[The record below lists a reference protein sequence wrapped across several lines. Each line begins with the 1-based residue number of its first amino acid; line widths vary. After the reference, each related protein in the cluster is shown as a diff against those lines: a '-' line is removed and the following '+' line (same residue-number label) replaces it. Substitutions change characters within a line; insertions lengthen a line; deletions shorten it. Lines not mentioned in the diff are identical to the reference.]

1 MNPIKR
7 VAKELSD
14 FKSEDNNT
22 IVLEPIDN
30 NLKNIL
36 CIIIPDESSIYNLF
50 EDRKTKLTLIV
61 SISDDY
67 PFSPPK
73 VKFSPTIF
81 HPNVFAVSGD
91 ICLDI
96 LKDAWTP
103 ALTIS
108 RICLSILSL
117 LDAPNT
123 SDPINA
129 VAAEL
134 YDKDKDDYK
143 NKIKE
148 WYLEKYNF

>member
-148 WYLEKYNF
+148 WYLEKYA

>member
-1 MNPIKR
+1 M
-7 VAKELSD
+7 
-14 FKSEDNNT
+14 
-22 IVLEPIDN
+22 
-30 NLKNIL
+30 
-36 CIIIPDESSIYNLF
+36 
-50 EDRKTKLTLIV
+50 
-61 SISDDY
+61 
-67 PFSPPK
+67 
-73 VKFSPTIF
+73 
-81 HPNVFAVSGD
+81 FAVSGD

-134 YDKDKDDYK
+134 YDKDKDEYK

-148 WYLEKYNF
+148 WYLEKYH

>member
-14 FKSEDNNT
+14 FKLEDNHT
-22 IVLEPIDN
+22 IILEPIDN

-36 CIIIPDESSIYNLF
+36 CIIIPDQSSIYNLF
-50 EDRKTKLTLIV
+50 EDRKTRLNLIV
-61 SISDDY
+61 TISDDY

-73 VKFSPTIF
+73 VKFSPSIF

-134 YDKDKDDYK
+134 YDKDKDEYK
-143 NKIKE
+143 DKIKE
-148 WYLEKYNF
+148 WYIEKYN

>member
-1 MNPIKR
+1 MNPLKR

-14 FKSEDNNT
+14 FKSENNDT
-22 IVLEPIDN
+22 IMLEPIDN

-50 EDRKTKLTLIV
+50 KDRKTRLNLIV
-61 SISDDY
+61 TISEDY

-134 YDKDKDDYK
+134 YDKDKDEYK

-148 WYLEKYNF
+148 WYLEKYD

>member
-50 EDRKTKLTLIV
+50 EDRKTQLKLIV
-61 SISDDY
+61 TISDDY

-134 YDKDKDDYK
+134 YDKDKDEYK

-148 WYLEKYNF
+148 WYLQKYN

>member
-1 MNPIKR
+1 MNPLKR

-14 FKSEDNNT
+14 FKSENNDT
-22 IVLEPIDN
+22 IILEPIDN
-30 NLKNIL
+30 NLKNIS
-36 CIIIPDESSIYNLF
+36 CIVLPDKSSIYNLF
-50 EDRKTKLTLIV
+50 EDRKTKLNLIV
-61 SISDDY
+61 TISDDY

-73 VKFSPTIF
+73 VKFSPSIF
-81 HPNVFAVSGD
+81 HPNVFAISGD

-134 YDKDKDDYK
+134 FDKNIDEYK
-143 NKIKE
+143 NTVKE
-148 WYLEKYNF
+148 WYLQKYE

>member
-14 FKSEDNNT
+14 FKSENNNT
-22 IVLEPIDN
+22 IIIEPIDN
-30 NLKNIL
+30 NLKNIM
-36 CIIIPDESSIYNLF
+36 CTIIPDESSIYNLF
-50 EDRKTKLTLIV
+50 EDRKTKLQLIIT
-61 SISDDY
+61 ISDDY

-134 YDKDKDDYK
+134 YDKDKDEYK

-148 WYLEKYNF
+148 WYLQKYN

>member
-7 VAKELSD
+7 VSKELSD
-14 FKSEDNNT
+14 FKSEDNQT
-22 IVLEPIDN
+22 IILEPIDN

-50 EDRKTKLTLIV
+50 QDKKTKLKLIV
-61 SISDDY
+61 SITDDY

-73 VKFSPTIF
+73 VKFSPSIF
-81 HPNVFAVSGD
+81 HPNVFAISGD

-134 YDKDKDDYK
+134 YDKNKDEYK
-143 NKIKE
+143 DKIKE
-148 WYLEKYNF
+148 WYLQKYD

>member
-1 MNPIKR
+1 MNPLKR

-14 FKSEDNNT
+14 FKSENNDT
-22 IVLEPIDN
+22 IILEPIDN

-50 EDRKTKLTLIV
+50 QDRKTRLNLIV
-61 SISDDY
+61 YISDDY

-134 YDKDKDDYK
+134 YDKDKDEYK

-148 WYLEKYNF
+148 WYLEKYD

>member
-1 MNPIKR
+1 MNPLKR

-14 FKSEDNNT
+14 FKSEKNDN
-22 IVLEPIDN
+22 IIIEPIDN
-30 NLKNIL
+30 NLNHIS
-36 CIIIPDESSIYNLF
+36 CIIIPDETSIYNLC
-50 EDRKTKLTLIV
+50 EDKKTKFNLVVT
-61 SISDDY
+61 ISEDY

-73 VKFSPTIF
+73 VKFSPAIF
-81 HPNVFAVSGD
+81 HPNVYAVSGD

-108 RICLSILSL
+108 KICLSILSL

-134 YDKDKDDYK
+134 YDKDRYQYK

-148 WYLEKYNF
+148 WYKDKY

>member
-14 FKSEDNNT
+14 FKSEDNKA

-50 EDRKTKLTLIV
+50 EDRKTQLKLIV
-61 SISDDY
+61 TISDDY

-73 VKFSPTIF
+73 VIFSPTIF

-134 YDKDKDDYK
+134 YDKDKDEYK

-148 WYLEKYNF
+148 WYLQKYN

>member
-1 MNPIKR
+1 MNPLKR

-14 FKSEDNNT
+14 FKSENNDT
-22 IVLEPIDN
+22 IMLEPIDN

-50 EDRKTKLTLIV
+50 KDRKTRLNLIV
-61 SISDDY
+61 SISEDY

-134 YDKDKDDYK
+134 YDKDKDEYK

-148 WYLEKYNF
+148 WYLEKYD

>member
-14 FKSEDNNT
+14 FKSENNDT
-22 IVLEPIDN
+22 IILEPIDN

-50 EDRKTKLTLIV
+50 QDRKTRLNLIV

-103 ALTIS
+103 ALTVS
-108 RICLSILSL
+108 RICLCILSL

-134 YDKDKDDYK
+134 YDKDKDEYK

-148 WYLEKYNF
+148 WYLEKYD

>member
-14 FKSEDNNT
+14 FKSENNNT
-22 IVLEPIDN
+22 IIIEPIDN
-30 NLKNIL
+30 NLKNIM
-36 CIIIPDESSIYNLF
+36 CTIIPDESSIYNLF
-50 EDRKTKLTLIV
+50 QDRKTKFNLIV
-61 SISDDY
+61 NISDDY